1 MRTICFPACGFG
13 FWYMLPKALIII
25 EKKEKFNYIG
35 VSSGSLLC
43 IVTLLKKEFQ
53 NYNSIMTMA
62 KSVKDKIS
70 KVINLHEINS
80 IFIDELFKCIDKK
93 NLAKNLRR
101 IKIQVTKIET
111 LFIIPVLK
119 KELLQPRNLVELK
132 QMCLASSYIPLL
144 SRHSPFFSLQMND
157 SYYIDGKFSNIF
169 TKEDNDENMLYLK
182 VKENLPITKIP
193 TENVARCVF
202 YKSYAEGIDV

>member
-1 MRTICFPACGFG
+1 
-13 FWYMLPKALIII
+13 
-25 EKKEKFNYIG
+25 
-35 VSSGSLLC
+35 
-43 IVTLLKKEFQ
+43 
-53 NYNSIMTMA
+53 MTMA

-101 IKIQVTKIET
+101 IKIQVTKIES
-111 LFIIPVLK
+111 LFIIPLLK
-119 KELLQPRNLVELK
+119 KELLQPKRLVELK
-132 QMCLASSYIPLL
+132 QMCLASSYIPVL

-157 SYYIDGKFSNIF
+157 SYYIDGIFSNIF
-169 TKEDNDENMLYLK
+169 TKEDNDKNIIYLK

-193 TENVARCVF
+193 TENVARSIF
-202 YKSYAEGIDV
+202 NKSYAEGINI